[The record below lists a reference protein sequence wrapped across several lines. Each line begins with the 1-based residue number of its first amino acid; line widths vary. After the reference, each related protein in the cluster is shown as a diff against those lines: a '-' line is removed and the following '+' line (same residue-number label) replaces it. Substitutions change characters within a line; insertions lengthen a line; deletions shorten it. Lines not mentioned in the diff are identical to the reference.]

1 MRTLSLNTGF
11 DYSRKFAR
19 DASLPLPAGFPAAL
33 EGSYQQDI
41 VPAKFRSFSQ
51 ACMLCMLLYL
61 SFGVLD
67 IWALPN
73 SLGLAWVVRTVVVLA
88 TLACLLGAWRNRQWF
103 VRNYAVLTT
112 GLYGL
117 WGAGIE
123 AIIASSAPGEASWT
137 HYYAGLTLVT
147 TALYTWTYVTPKAAG
162 ILGACLTIAYIAIA
176 TGLQRLHEGPES
188 SALVAIVFF
197 LVSTNLIGL
206 LSMLARENFSRQAFL
221 LKHMLRQDLENA
233 GNEQRH
239 SQHMSEHDHL
249 TGLPNR
255 LRFERRV
262 HELFSNARL
271 TGNSVGLLFIDLDGF
286 KPINDQYGHA
296 AGDAVLTDVAK
307 KLMGMIRPEDLVA
320 RLGGD
325 EFVIAIPLA
334 MNNTDRIHSLRL
346 ALSIRIGQPLQWE
359 GKTLH
364 VTASIGTACYPE
376 HGGSL
381 SQVLAEADHAMYLD
395 KQRAGSRRACGLR
408 ETVTSE

>member
-11 DYSRKFAR
+11 DYSRKARR
-19 DASLPLPAGFPAAL
+19 DAALPLPAGFPAAL
-33 EGSYQQDI
+33 ESSYQQDI
-41 VPAKFRSFSQ
+41 VPAKYRSFSQ
-51 ACMLCMLLYL
+51 ACVLCMLLYL
-61 SFGVLD
+61 SFGILD

-73 SLGLAWVVRTVVVLA
+73 SLGFAWMVRSVVILA
-88 TLACLLGAWRNRQWF
+88 TLACLLGAWRMRPWF
-103 VRNYAVLTT
+103 ARNYGALTV

-117 WGAGIE
+117 WGAGVE
-123 AIIASSAPGEASWT
+123 AIIASSATGEASWT

-147 TALYTWTYVTPKAAG
+147 TALYTWTYVTPKVAG
-162 ILGACLTIAYIAIA
+162 MLGSLLTAAYIAIA

-188 SALVAIVFF
+188 SALVAIIFF

-221 LKHMLRQDLENA
+221 LKHMLRKDLEDA

-239 SQHMSEHDHL
+239 SQHVSEHDHL
-249 TGLPNR
+249 TGMPNR

-262 HELFSNARL
+262 HELFANARM
-271 TGNSVGLLFIDLDGF
+271 TGSSVGLLFIDLDGF
-286 KPINDQYGHA
+286 KPINDEYGHA

-307 KLMGMIRPEDLVA
+307 KLMGLIRPEDLAA

-346 ALSIRIGQPLQWE
+346 ALSIRIGQPLNWE

-376 HGGSL
+376 HGGTV
-381 SQVLAEADHAMYLD
+381 SQVLAEADRAMYLD
-395 KQRAGSRRACGLR
+395 KQRAGRRASAQK
-408 ETVTSE
+408 ETAAAE